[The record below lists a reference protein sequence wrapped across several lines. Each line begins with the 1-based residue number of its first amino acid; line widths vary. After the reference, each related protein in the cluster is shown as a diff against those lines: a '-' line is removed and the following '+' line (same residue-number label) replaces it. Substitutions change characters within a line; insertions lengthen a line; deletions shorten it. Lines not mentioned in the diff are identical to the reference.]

1 MKKDI
6 PKIKTVAVLGLGT
19 MGHGIAQVFATAGFR
34 VRGFDEVAAARDSLH
49 GRCRENLRAME
60 EAGMPGIK
68 NIPAILSRMKVF
80 DSIEEAV
87 EGCQFVLEVVK
98 EDLATKQKLFAF
110 LEKRVDPSTILASNT
125 STFPMSK
132 IAARLAHPGR
142 CVDMHWF
149 NPSHIVPVVE
159 IIPGKKT
166 SPETVAST
174 MDLARRLGKTPV
186 LLRKELPGF
195 IVNRV
200 QAAMIREVWDLWQSG
215 VASAEDIDLAV
226 SGTMGFRLSAIGPL
240 QVCDFGGLDVWS
252 TLYKELTPQIASGSQ
267 VPKKIQQLVD
277 AGNFG
282 AKSTKGIFDYTP
294 ESLEKLRVMRDSR
307 FLELAKLSRDWKS

>member
-132 IAARLAHPGR
+132 IAARLAYPGR

-174 MDLARRLGKTPV
+174 MDLSRRLGKTPV

-252 TLYKELTPQIASGSQ
+252 TLYKQLTPQIASGSQ

>member
-1 MKKDI
+1 MKNEI

-34 VRGFDEVAAARDSLH
+34 VRGFDEVAAAKDSLRD
-49 GRCRENLRAME
+49 RCRENLQAMR

-68 NIPAILSRMKVF
+68 NIPSILSRMKVF

-87 EGCQFVLEVVK
+87 EGCQFVLEVVR

-110 LEKRVDPSTILASNT
+110 LEKRVDPSAILASNT

-132 IAARLAHPGR
+132 IAARLARPGR
-142 CVDMHWF
+142 CVNMHWF

-159 IIPGKKT
+159 IIPGRKT

-186 LLRKELPGF
+186 LLRKEVPGF

-252 TLYKELTPQIASGSQ
+252 TLYKQLTPQIASDSK
-267 VPKKIQQLVD
+267 VPEKIHQLVE
-277 AGNFG
+277 AGHFG

-294 ESLEKLRVMRDSR
+294 ESLEKLRVKRDAQ
-307 FLELAKLSRDWKS
+307 FLQLAKLSQDWKS